1 MIYTLPKADKGLLT
15 TRAEAANQLA
25 ECYYDNENSALWAY
39 LRASTDLKKGEA
51 VMPLITDEIDVAAA
65 APAGSRVLTLSTLN
79 SRLTTNVPTG
89 GDKRKANARIVVT
102 TDPGGGQTGTI
113 LSYTDTVATIRWDTI
128 DGSLAVA
135 LTTSSQVRISADWLA
150 VQSTANAGA
159 MAILQADADSGQYFW
174 GLVEGEGVV
183 LAGAI
188 IAARATLMNHTEA
201 GESVAYTATA
211 TFGGYGV
218 TKANADDGELCLAN
232 INCNIR
238 ISKAFGLG
246 KTGPYIQSYSH
257 PTL

>member
-1 MIYTLPKADKGLLT
+1 MIYTLPKADQGLKT

-25 ECYYDNENSALWAY
+25 ECYYDNENSALWTY
-39 LRASTDLKKGEA
+39 FRALVDLKKGEA
-51 VMPLITDEIDVAAA
+51 VMPLIDDEKAVAAA
-65 APAGSRVLTLSTLN
+65 APAGSRVLTLSALN
-79 SRLTTNVPTG
+79 TALSNVPTG

-102 TDPGGGQTGTI
+102 NDPGGGQTGTI
-113 LSYTDTVATIRWDTI
+113 LSYTNTVATVRWDTI

-150 VQSTANAGA
+150 VKATTNAGA

-174 GLVEGEGVV
+174 GLVEGEGLV
-183 LAGAI
+183 LAGAAI
-188 IAARATLMNHTEA
+188 TARSTLMNHTQE
-201 GESVAYTATA
+201 GESVNYTAAA

-218 TKANADDGELCLAN
+218 AKANADDGELCLAN